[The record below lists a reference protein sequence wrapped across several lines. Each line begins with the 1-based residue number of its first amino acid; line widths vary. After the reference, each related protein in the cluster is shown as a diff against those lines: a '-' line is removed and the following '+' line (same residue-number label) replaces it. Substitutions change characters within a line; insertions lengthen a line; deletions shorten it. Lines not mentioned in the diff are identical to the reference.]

1 MRISVCGGHSRSI
14 GICLMPGVR
23 ADCFFVEGEA
33 LNHHYL
39 TKDQWRS
46 RFNILISNLSKKI
59 GGWPIDDLDLVI
71 SLPGVAS
78 TNTRG
83 YVENELKNFGFKKVI
98 ILDDTW
104 AVSLL
109 CEAEEN
115 ILTVI
120 ADVGSSVSYCEDHAG
135 IAKSLKIDG
144 HGSLIGDHGSVFE
157 LTCRY
162 FQHLCRQSD
171 RENECPLFDAIAEQS
186 RSTGLLLRR
195 PIDVQYWLNNLIK
208 TDPADW
214 RPKFAK
220 TGHAILKCSEFTEPY
235 RSEKQIESK
244 ALARNLLQE
253 SVRDLVESVEIAI
266 QRSGRTVEEMN
277 ILLYGDMFLSEFFR
291 EEFVK
296 RIGDKART
304 VKYISTKNA
313 DVIGALLYEETQ
325 ERRAL
330 IMQST
335 QNLGGRS

>member
-14 GICLMPGVR
+14 AICLLSGVR
-23 ADCFFVEGEA
+23 PDCFFVEGEA

-46 RFNILISNLSKKI
+46 RFNVLISNLSKKI
-59 GGWPIDDLDLVI
+59 GGWQIDDLDLVI

-83 YVENELKNFGFKKVI
+83 YVENELKNFGFKQVI

-109 CEAEEN
+109 CEAETN

-120 ADVGSSVSYCEDHAG
+120 ADVGSSVSYCEDHSR
-135 IAKSLKIDG
+135 IANSLKIDG

-171 RENECPLFDAIAEQS
+171 REKQCPLFESIAEQS

-195 PIDVQYWLNNLIK
+195 QFDVQYWLNNLIK

-220 TGHAILKCSEFTEPY
+220 TGHAILKCSEFDEPNL
-235 RSEKQIESK
+235 SEKQIDSR
-244 ALARNLLQE
+244 ALARNLLNQ
-253 SVRDLVESVEIAI
+253 SVRDLVETVEIAI
-266 QRSGRTVEEMN
+266 LRSGRTIDEMN
-277 ILLYGDMFLSEFFR
+277 ILLYGDMFLSKFFR
-291 EEFVK
+291 DTFVE
-296 RIGDKART
+296 ITGEKARS
-304 VKYISTKNA
+304 VEYISTKNA
-313 DVIGALLYEETQ
+313 DVIGALLYEETR
-325 ERRAL
+325 ERRSL
-330 IMQST
+330 ILQAT
-335 QNLGGRS
+335 KNLGARS